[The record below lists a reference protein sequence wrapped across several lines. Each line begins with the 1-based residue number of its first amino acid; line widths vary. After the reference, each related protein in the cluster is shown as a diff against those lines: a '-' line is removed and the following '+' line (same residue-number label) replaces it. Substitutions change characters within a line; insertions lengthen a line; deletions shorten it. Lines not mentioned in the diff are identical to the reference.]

1 MVNVGGRKCY
11 RRLQLSLIDDIIGVN
26 SRDLP
31 MIESI
36 RNEQGKVMMNKVKH
50 LLKSLGFRIKGDA
63 KYGYKLEIGQ
73 PKEVGSKEPID
84 WNRAFVDKTY
94 VMPETVVI
102 SESTLREYKL
112 TKEELI
118 KAADKYLSLVAP
130 AVI

>member
-1 MVNVGGRKCY
+1 ME
-11 RRLQLSLIDDIIGVN
+11 

-36 RNEQGKVMMNKVKH
+36 RDEQGKVMMNKVKH

-63 KYGYKLEIGQ
+63 IYGYKLQIGQ
-73 PKEVGSKEPID
+73 PEEVGSKEPID

-102 SESTLREYKL
+102 KESTLREYKL

-118 KAADKYLSLVAP
+118 KAADKYLSLVVP

>member
-1 MVNVGGRKCY
+1 
-11 RRLQLSLIDDIIGVN
+11 
-26 SRDLP
+26 

-63 KYGYKLEIGQ
+63 KYGYELEIGEREMRG
-73 PKEVGSKEPID
+73 PVEPVD
-84 WNRAFVDKTY
+84 WDRAFVDKTY

-102 SESTLREYKL
+102 KESTLREYKL

-118 KAADKYLSLVAP
+118 KAADKYLSLVVP

>member
-1 MVNVGGRKCY
+1 MGSVGREGCCGLR
-11 RRLQLSLIDDIIGVN
+11 LSLIDAIIGVN

-50 LLKSLGFRIKGDA
+50 LLKSLGFRIEGDA
-63 KYGYKLEIGQ
+63 KYGYKLEIGERELRA
-73 PKEVGSKEPID
+73 PVEPVD
-84 WNRAFVDKTY
+84 WDRLMVDKTY
-94 VMPETVVI
+94 VEPEWVVI
-102 SESTLREYKL
+102 RESTLREYRL

-118 KAADKYLSLVAP
+118 KAADKYLSLVVP